1 MYFKTLKET
10 SVFMEE
16 PLVISWFFLGFLA
29 FEIFARLGFGAGTT
43 KKLFSR
49 SVPRMRTY
57 GMGVIE
63 F

>member
-29 FEIFARLGFGAGTT
+29 FEIFARLGFWAGTT
-43 KKLFSR
+43 KKIILQVS
-49 SVPRMRTY
+49 SKDAYLWY
-57 GMGVIE
+57 GSY
-63 F
+63 